1 MTGLNERTLQ
11 GKLEGS
17 SICSETRG
25 EEMLAL
31 QRSENHREKK
41 SVYCTGICCSHKTVT
56 VWGHLLG
63 RQAMLESLHQRKVSK
78 CPPRA
83 I

>member
-1 MTGLNERTLQ
+1 MTTNYVNKCGGMTGLNERTLQ
-11 GKLEGS
+11 GTLEGS

-56 VWGHLLG
+56 KGVVCWGG
-63 RQAMLESLHQRKVSK
+63 RQ
-78 CPPRA
+78 C
-83 I
+83 